1 MKENYVKIIENN
13 LESLISNPNMEIKDY
28 SVRMEYFFG
37 GYVDPETDEP
47 LRSSLIKNFK
57 SIDDAITC
65 IDEILE
71 NPPKLECPDDDE
83 LLEIYEKQTLGGLSL
98 CANYIDKLLDGT
110 SLSRLLIGL
119 GIIDKDNIEIDD
131 GILISKEKINTHN
144 ATIQLKLNSIIEKGK
159 TIRDYIVS
167 IYAGSY
173 DLAGP
178 VFENLSDAT
187 NYLWDYLSHITYYS
201 EDEDELEMVDE
212 ANLFVNIPFGDG
224 PMDVGFE
231 TLFSYNMYRDE

>member
-13 LESLISNPNMEIKDY
+13 LESLISNPNMGVKDY

-37 GYVDPETDEP
+37 GYVDSETDEP

-57 SIDDAITC
+57 SIDDAITY
-65 IDEILE
+65 IDGVLE
-71 NPPKLECPDDDE
+71 NPPKLECPNDE
-83 LLEIYEKQTLGGLSL
+83 LLKIYEKQTLGGLSL
-98 CANYIDKLLDGT
+98 CANYIDKLLDDT
-110 SLSRLLIGL
+110 SLSRILIGL
-119 GIIDKDNIEIDD
+119 GIIDEDNIEIDD

-144 ATIQLKLNSIIEKGK
+144 TTIQSKLKSIIEDGK
-159 TIRDYIVS
+159 TIHDYTVS

-173 DLAGP
+173 DLDGP
-178 VFENLSDAT
+178 VFENISDAT

-201 EDEDELEMVDE
+201 EYEDELEMVDE
-212 ANLFVNIPFGDG
+212 ANLFVTIPFGDD
-224 PMDVGFE
+224 PMDMNFE